1 MTAENLESL
10 KERLEILSRE
20 RETAKRLL
28 ESAVDSLGF
37 AVVVNEEFSR
47 YSLFEECARKVR
59 TFIAFDSLAFLVFSP
74 TGWILPCFQRPS
86 RTEGFFEE
94 ETAPLIEDR
103 TFAWAVDRNRPV
115 IVTARDGTGR
125 ILLHSMTTQN
135 RTMGMF
141 IGLLGED
148 EANILDLS
156 FAFLTVVLSTVAGLL
171 QNAELYSVIRE
182 LNSELT
188 KNCRPDPSRALR
200 SYAGQGHLLANVSI
214 MKYELPM

>member
-1 MTAENLESL
+1 M
-10 KERLEILSRE
+10 
-20 RETAKRLL
+20 
-28 ESAVDSLGF
+28 
-37 AVVVNEEFSR
+37 
-47 YSLFEECARKVR
+47 
-59 TFIAFDSLAFLVFSP
+59 VFSP
-74 TGWILPCFQRPS
+74 DGLDLALAFSDPPGR
-86 RTEGFFEE
+86 EGFFEE

-156 FAFLTVVLSTVAGLL
+156 FAFLTVVLSTVAAC
-171 QNAELYSVIRE
+171 AE
-182 LNSELT
+182 
-188 KNCRPDPSRALR
+188 CRALLR
-200 SYAGQGHLLANVSI
+200 YKGTEQRAHEKIERLEESEQSLAEAMRAGTPSW
-214 MKYELPM
+214 PM